1 MLMLPERTELVILL
15 IISPAI
21 LMIYINCRHD
31 IL

>member
-1 MLMLPERTELVILL
+1 MLMLPEGTELVQN
-15 IISPAI
+15 ISPAI